1 MPANR
6 PGRCRTPGHVFSLQ
20 NERTAIIQTRN
31 SALCSY
37 TAAAESRQWLTDQ
50 RWLVFALH
58 YEVPKSR
65 MPRYALNDPIFQNG
79 ATPDLVATQI
89 ISNEQSDDCISKS
102 VPEKLTALEYSGA
115 LLIT

>member
-1 MPANR
+1 M
-6 PGRCRTPGHVFSLQ
+6 
-20 NERTAIIQTRN
+20 
-31 SALCSY
+31 
-37 TAAAESRQWLTDQ
+37 
-50 RWLVFALH
+50 
-58 YEVPKSR
+58 SR

-115 LLIT
+115 ILIT